1 MRLENRIAIVTGAA
15 GGIGAASVRRF
26 AQEGAKVTAV
36 DIDGERLEK
45 TVAEVNAEVPGST
58 TARAADVGK
67 AADIEALVALR
78 RWRSAAA
85 STSSSATPES

>member
-36 DIDGERLEK
+36 DIDGERLE
-45 TVAEVNAEVPGST
+45 
-58 TARAADVGK
+58 
-67 AADIEALVALR
+67 R
-78 RWRSAAA
+78 RWPR
-85 STSSSATPES
+85 